1 MNSSL
6 HHAVSNIVL
15 QQLVCN
21 MDSQNF
27 TLCNS
32 DKALVTCLRFVALSL
47 RSLSTASVV
56 GLSLLRTESSSSP
69 APRKNKRVHT
79 VSQTI
84 REHFH
89 AMYIFKRSTQNLHTV
104 YVIVTPNINR
114 NLSDFVFFF
123 RCFLLLN
130 RQMNIYKHEGSPS
143 HLQTIPSYC
152 APSLGWC
159 LSVEK

>member
-32 DKALVTCLRFVALSL
+32 DKALVTCLRFVGPSL

-56 GLSLLRTESSSSP
+56 SLLRTESSSSP

-104 YVIVTPNINR
+104 YVIVTAKQEFI
-114 NLSDFVFFF
+114 
-123 RCFLLLN
+123 
-130 RQMNIYKHEGSPS
+130 
-143 HLQTIPSYC
+143 
-152 APSLGWC
+152 
-159 LSVEK
+159 